1 MFFKIKGTK
10 DYDKYD
16 VALRDDI
23 YNNFNNLIKIY
34 NFKMIDTPIFE
45 AAELFKRSNESSD
58 MVRKEMYDFLDKGK
72 RSICLRP
79 EGTAPFIRA
88 LIENKWYVDQNKFAY
103 FGPMFRYEQPQKGRY
118 RQFIQAGIEYLSNK
132 NPLYDVEVI
141 LMAKEIIEKYFDF
154 DKEIELK
161 INSIGDLET
170 RQKYENDVYNFLLP
184 HYEQLTQTSKERLNE
199 RKVLRILDDK
209 IDSKHKFMNDCP
221 KIIDYLSPSSRD
233 YFDAICDKL
242 KNQNIKFTV
251 STDLVR
257 GLDYYDELVFEFVV
271 KTEENELTVLGG
283 GRYSKL
289 INELGGPDISS
300 IGFGLGVDRMMALIK
315 DIHPEINE
323 KLLNNVDSV
332 EVFATTSTDNIENKN
347 IIFELV
353 NNLRKNNISVEF
365 NPDEIKIK
373 KIFNH
378 AQKYNAKF
386 LLFDDIKV
394 ENKILLKNLETKETY
409 QLEKND
415 SILTNIINLLKN
427 N

>member
-1 MFFKIKGTK
+1 MIFKIKGTK

-23 YNNFNNLIKIY
+23 YNNFSNLTKIY
-34 NFKMIDTPIFE
+34 NFKMIETPIFE
-45 AAELFKRSNESSD
+45 ATELFKRSNESSD

-88 LIENKWYVDQNKFAY
+88 LIENKWYVDQSKFAY

-118 RQFIQAGIEYLSNK
+118 RQFIQAGIEYISNK

-141 LMAKEIIEKYFDF
+141 LMAKEIIQKYFDF
-154 DKEIELK
+154 DKQIELK
-161 INSIGDLET
+161 INSIGDIET
-170 RQKYENDVYNFLLP
+170 RKKYEEDVYDFLIP
-184 HYEQLTQTSKERLNE
+184 YYDQLTQTSKERLDE

-209 IDSKHKFMNDCP
+209 VDSKHEFIKKCP
-221 KIIDYLSPSSRD
+221 KIIDYLSSSSRD
-233 YFDAICDKL
+233 YFESICNNL
-242 KNQNIKFTV
+242 KNQNIKFTI

-271 KTEENELTVLGG
+271 KDQDTELTILGG

-289 INELGGPDISS
+289 INELGGPELSS
-300 IGFGLGVDRMMALIK
+300 IGFGLGVDRMMTLIK
-315 DIHPEINE
+315 ELHPEINE
-323 KLLNNVDSV
+323 KLQQNIDSV
-332 EVFATTSTDNIENKN
+332 EVFAATSTDNIENKR

-365 NPDEIKIK
+365 NPEEIKIK

-386 LLFDDIKV
+386 LLFDDVKV
-394 ENKILLKNLETKETY
+394 KDKILLKNLKTKETY

-415 SILTNIINLLKN
+415 SILINIMNLIKN